1 MIDFAISTA
10 LPVPAPVCREVYL
23 HNHMLS
29 ITQTHKCLTL
39 MREEVV
45 LNHAE
50 KKIVIGSGLKLPKS
64 VVFQIT
70 LAHLSS
76 NEGEGRIK
84 FQGPILK
91 Q

>member
-1 MIDFAISTA
+1 
-10 LPVPAPVCREVYL
+10 
-23 HNHMLS
+23 MLS

-39 MREEVV
+39 MKEEVV

-91 Q
+91 QSAKNKSISWTLSERKDLC